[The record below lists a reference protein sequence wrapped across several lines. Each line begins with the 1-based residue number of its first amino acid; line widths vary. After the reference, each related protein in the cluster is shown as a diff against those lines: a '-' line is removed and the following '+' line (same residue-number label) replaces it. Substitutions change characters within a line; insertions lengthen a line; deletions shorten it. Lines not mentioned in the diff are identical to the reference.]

1 MPPKKK
7 TVATES
13 SEAEGGAFRW
23 TLENEKKL
31 LILNQGRYLTGEDYE
46 RIVTVFPVTLT
57 PLISTLLKPQPQGTN
72 KKGVQVRVSLLRV
85 EQRKL
90 FEEYGWTLPEGA
102 AKAKG
107 PVTPRKNTTPKA
119 TTPKKRAALGAD
131 GDGEGDG
138 SEDGTPKAK
147 KARGRKP
154 KVEVKEKSVEKES
167 VEEDGEEDVE
177 LEEDYISMAKR
188 VKEEPVEEMV

>member
-7 TVATES
+7 TVASEG

-31 LILNQGRYLTGEDYE
+31 LILTQGRYLTGEDYE
-46 RIVTVFPVTLT
+46 RIVTVFP
-57 PLISTLLKPQPQGTN
+57 GTN

-131 GDGEGDG
+131 GDGEGDD

-177 LEEDYISMAKR
+177 LEEDYIPMAKR